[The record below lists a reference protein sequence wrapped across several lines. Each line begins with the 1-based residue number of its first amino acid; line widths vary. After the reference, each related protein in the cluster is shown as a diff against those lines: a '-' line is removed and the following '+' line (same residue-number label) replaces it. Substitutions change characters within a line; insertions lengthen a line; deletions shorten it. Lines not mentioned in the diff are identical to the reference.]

1 MCLLL
6 DNFFIVFFKQKTAY
20 EMRISDWS
28 SDVCSSD
35 LVLRPAGRQR
45 SARPPNI
52 SMFPR
57 QLPSVSTSPSA
68 GAPGSSTTGSSSIGF
83 AAVSMQAFGEQLGT
97 PPLASV
103 SHAYCEP
110 SGQDDAPPG
119 SGAHDA
125 RSIGHCPLPPCIP
138 TQPAVSPA
146 SSARSEERRVGKEGV
161 RPCISRG

>member
-68 GAPGSSTTGSSSIGF
+68 GAPGSSTTGSSSIG
-83 AAVSMQAFGEQLGT
+83 
-97 PPLASV
+97 
-103 SHAYCEP
+103 Y
-110 SGQDDAPPG
+110 
-119 SGAHDA
+119 
-125 RSIGHCPLPPCIP
+125 
-138 TQPAVSPA
+138 
-146 SSARSEERRVGKEGV
+146 RSEEHTSELQSLMRISYAVFCLKKKTLSTLDTRKKYHMRIIDRRKKE
-161 RPCISRG
+161 

>member
-68 GAPGSSTTGSSSIGF
+68 GAPGSSTTGSSSLGF

-97 PPLASV
+97 PPPASV
-103 SHAYCEP
+103 PHTYCEP
-110 SGQDDAPPG
+110 TRPAAAPPG
-119 SGAHDA
+119 SSPPHA
-125 RSIGHCPLPPCIP
+125 RAVRHSPSPPHHP
-138 TQPAVSPA
+138 
-146 SSARSEERRVGKEGV
+146 
-161 RPCISRG
+161 